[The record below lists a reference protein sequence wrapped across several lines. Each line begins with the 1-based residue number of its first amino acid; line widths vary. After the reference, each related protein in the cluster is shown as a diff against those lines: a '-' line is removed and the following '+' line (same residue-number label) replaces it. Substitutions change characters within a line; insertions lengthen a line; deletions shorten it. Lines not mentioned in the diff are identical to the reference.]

1 MGGGG
6 GSAMEISSWRHA
18 KGVMGWRP
26 GKGRLGGRQRLDCKK
41 IKNKIKV
48 IKKRQQSN
56 MTK

>member
-41 IKNKIKV
+41 IKNKIK
-48 IKKRQQSN
+48 
-56 MTK
+56 